1 MEFHPEVELSGPA
14 AEAIA
19 RGLYA
24 VARVD
29 GLHEREA
36 ALITSFWIDSGGGTG
51 GLADL
56 IRRAEIGPAELALA
70 LRTPEERGLF
80 VKTAIL
86 LTHADGKV
94 TDAERKKV
102 SEFAAAL
109 AIDPAQLQKLEAEV
123 KEFLLGHL
131 IHLKNPQAATAVAQK
146 LKI

>member
-1 MEFHPEVELSGPA
+1 MEFHREVELTGPA

-24 VARVD
+24 IALVD

-36 ALITSFWIDSGGGTG
+36 ALITSFWIDSGGGAG

-56 IRRAEIGPAELALA
+56 IRRAEILPAELALA
-70 LRTPEERGLF
+70 LRTREERSLF
-80 VKTAIL
+80 VKTALL
-86 LTHADGKV
+86 LTYADGKV

-109 AIDPAQLQKLEAEV
+109 GVDRGEIQKLEGEV

-131 IHLKNPQAATAVAQK
+131 VHLHNHQAATDVAQK